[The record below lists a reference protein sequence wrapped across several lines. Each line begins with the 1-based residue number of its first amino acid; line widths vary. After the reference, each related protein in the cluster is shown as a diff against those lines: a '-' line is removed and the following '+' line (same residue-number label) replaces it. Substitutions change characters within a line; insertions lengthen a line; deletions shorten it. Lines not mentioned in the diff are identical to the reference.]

1 MSIEKEEVL
10 MATNSAT
17 TWILKKGPYYY
28 LILLTVTGTIRSLI
42 HMFAP
47 DSGAMSIAGIPI
59 EGEAGVNLVAI
70 IGQWGASQL
79 VEAMMGLAVILRYRQ
94 LTSFML
100 GIQLMEMVLRLG
112 VGWMKPL
119 LVAAPPPGAYMTWIL
134 LPITALFWILSLRS
148 SSHD

>member
-1 MSIEKEEVL
+1 MSIEEEEVL
-10 MATNSAT
+10 MANNSAT
-17 TWILKKGPYYY
+17 TWILKKAPYYY

-42 HMFAP
+42 HLFAP

-59 EGEAGVNLVAI
+59 EGESGVNLVAI

-100 GIQLMEMVLRLG
+100 GIQFMEMVLRLG

-119 LVAAPPPGAYMTWIL
+119 LVAAPPPGAYMTLIL
-134 LPITALFWILSLRS
+134 LPITALFWMLSLRPS
-148 SSHD
+148 RQD